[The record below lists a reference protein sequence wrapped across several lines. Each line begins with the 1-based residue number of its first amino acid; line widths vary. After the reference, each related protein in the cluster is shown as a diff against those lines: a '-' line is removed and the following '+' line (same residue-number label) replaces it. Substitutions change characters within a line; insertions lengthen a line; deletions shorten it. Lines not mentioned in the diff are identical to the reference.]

1 MLAGDHRRT
10 KRFLT
15 IFSSLPP
22 SNIAG
27 GRVTL
32 HSRKPRLDE
41 GILYFF
47 ALTQPAQRFPGPTNG
62 SSITH
67 PPRHMQENLHR
78 KQNPPV
84 LILNSLTK
92 HASTAVPLI
101 SF

>member
-47 ALTQPAQRFPGPTNG
+47 ALTQPAQRFP
-62 SSITH
+62 
-67 PPRHMQENLHR
+67 
-78 KQNPPV
+78 
-84 LILNSLTK
+84 
-92 HASTAVPLI
+92 
-101 SF
+101 